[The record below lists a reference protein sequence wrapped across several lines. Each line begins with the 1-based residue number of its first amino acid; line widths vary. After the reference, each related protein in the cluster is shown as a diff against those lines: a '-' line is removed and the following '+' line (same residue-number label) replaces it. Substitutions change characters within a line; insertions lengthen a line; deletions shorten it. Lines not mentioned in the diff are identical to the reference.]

1 MIFDHCKWDP
11 QCGDHAVLGRFP
23 LLLESQT
30 VDELG
35 DLAEQLTQE
44 ALALKLKVSRKTLQ
58 NWERGRTLPIG
69 RFWREIR
76 SVTGFQQ
83 A

>member
-1 MIFDHCKWDP
+1 MHPYC
-11 QCGDHAVLGRFP
+11 H
-23 LLLESQT
+23 LLLKGIR
-30 VDELG
+30 VDSPPCAGNRQQLSKSLTEHRLM
-35 DLAEQLTQE
+35 AHLTQE